1 MRLLSI
7 TAGAGAMYCGSCLR
21 DNALAAE
28 LMARGHD
35 VSLLPVYTP
44 TLTDEPNVSN
54 HRVFF
59 GGISVYLQQHVPL
72 FRHTPAI
79 FDRVWDAPAVLR
91 TVAGRSMSAVDPRF
105 LGAMTVSML
114 RGEDGFQSKE
124 IVKLVDWLRGQP
136 PFDLIVLPN
145 SLLLGLAPPLAR
157 ALGRPV
163 CCTLQGEDL
172 FLEGLPAED
181 REESLRLIRS
191 HRDSV
196 ARFIAVSDFYAEH
209 MAGYLDL
216 PRARVRTVP
225 LGIHVADE
233 VPAPAALTPMAAP
246 RPTASRPQPPFT
258 VGFFA
263 RIAPEKGLHLLAEAY
278 ALMRRDGRLPAGRL
292 EAAGYIAPEHHG
304 YLEKIQAGLAT
315 AGLAGEFRYHGTL
328 DREAKMRFLR
338 SLDVASVPGPYAE
351 PKGMSV
357 LEALACGTP
366 VVQPRHGAFPE
377 VLGRTGG
384 GVLFPPGDVAAL
396 AAAIVDLHDDPYH
409 RKALGEQGARGVR
422 REYSVGRMAERA
434 IEVYAEAIREAAPAA
449 ART

>member
-44 TLTDEPNVSN
+44 TLTDERNVSGD
-54 HRVFF
+54 RVFF

-72 FRHTPAI
+72 FRRTPAI

-91 TVAGRSMSAVDPRF
+91 TVAGSSMATVDPQF

-124 IVKLVDWLRGQP
+124 IDKLVEFLQGQP
-136 PFDLIVLPN
+136 PFDLVVLPN
-145 SLLLGLAPPLAR
+145 SLLLGLARPLAR

-172 FLEGLPAED
+172 FIEGLPAAD
-181 REESLRLIRS
+181 RAESLRLIRS

-209 MAGYLDL
+209 MAKYLDL
-216 PRARVRTVP
+216 PRDRVRTVP
-225 LGIHVADE
+225 LGVDVVATTSATPPVGAD
-233 VPAPAALTPMAAP
+233 PAGSQPAH
-246 RPTASRPQPPFT
+246 PFT
-258 VGFFA
+258 LGFLA
-263 RIAPEKGLHLLAEAY
+263 RIAPEKGLHMLAEAY
-278 ALMRRDGRLPAGRL
+278 TLLRRDGRLPEGRL
-292 EAAGYIAPEHHG
+292 EAAGYMAPEHHA
-304 YLEKIQAGLAT
+304 YLEGIQAGLAT
-315 AGLAGEFRYHGTL
+315 AGLAGEFRYHGVL
-328 DREAKMRFLR
+328 DREAKIRFLR
-338 SLDVASVPGPYAE
+338 SLDVASVPSPYAE

-357 LEALACGTP
+357 LEAMACGTP
-366 VVQPRHGAFPE
+366 VVEPRHGAFPE
-377 VLGRTGG
+377 ILGRTGG
-384 GVLFPPGDVAAL
+384 GVLFVPGDVASL
-396 AAAIVDLHDDPYH
+396 AAAIADLHGDPYR
-409 RKALGEQGARGVR
+409 RKALGEQGERGVR
-422 REYSVGRMAERA
+422 REYSVARMAERA
-434 IEVYAEAIREAAPAA
+434 IHVYAEAVRGAAPMATA
-449 ART
+449 P

>member
-1 MRLLSI
+1 MRLLAI

-44 TLTDEPNVSN
+44 TLTDEANVSYD
-54 HRVFF
+54 RVFF

-124 IVKLVDWLRGQP
+124 IVKLVEWLRGQP
-136 PFDLIVLPN
+136 PFDLVVLPN
-145 SLLLGLAPPLAR
+145 SLLLGLASPLAR

-172 FLEGLPAED
+172 FLDGLPADD

-196 ARFIAVSDFYAEH
+196 TRFVAVSDFYAEH
-209 MAGYLDL
+209 MTRVLDL
-216 PRARVRTVP
+216 PRERVRTVP
-225 LGIHVADE
+225 LGIHAADE
-233 VPAPAALTPMAAP
+233 GGPRAAEAD
-246 RPTASRPQPPFT
+246 RPFT

-278 ALMRRDGRLPAGRL
+278 AQMRGDGRLPAGRL
-292 EAAGYIAPEHHG
+292 EAAGYLAPEHRA
-304 YLEKIQAGLAT
+304 YLDTIRTGLGA
-315 AGLAGEFRYHGTL
+315 AGLAGEFRYHGAL

-338 SLDVASVPGPYAE
+338 SLDVASVPSPYPE
-351 PKGMSV
+351 PKGLSV
-357 LEALACGTP
+357 LEAMACGTP

-377 VLGRTGG
+377 ILGRTGG
-384 GVLFPPGDVAAL
+384 GVLFAPGDVAGL
-396 AAAIVDLHDDPYH
+396 ASAIVALRDDPY
-409 RKALGEQGARGVR
+409 RRQALGEEGARGVR
-422 REYSVGRMAERA
+422 REYSVARMAERA
-434 IEVYAEAIREAAPAA
+434 IEVYDEAIREAGAMRVSAS
-449 ART
+449 

>member
-21 DNALAAE
+21 DNSLAAE

-44 TLTDEPNVSN
+44 TLTDEPNVSD

-91 TVAGRSMSAVDPRF
+91 TVAGRSMAAVDPRF

-114 RGEDGFQSKE
+114 RGEDGFQGKE
-124 IVKLVDWLRGQP
+124 VAKLVDFLRGQP
-136 PFDLIVLPN
+136 PFDVVVLPN
-145 SLLLGLAPPLAR
+145 SLLIGLAPPLAH

-163 CCTLQGEDL
+163 LCTLQGEDL
-172 FLEGLPAED
+172 FLEGLPADD

-196 ARFIAVSDFYAEH
+196 ARFVAVSDFYAGH
-209 MAGYLDL
+209 MAAYLGLERD
-216 PRARVRTVP
+216 RVRTVP
-225 LGIHVADE
+225 IGIEAGE
-233 VPAPAALTPMAAP
+233 TAAP
-246 RPTASRPQPPFT
+246 RVTTAPFT

-263 RIAPEKGLHLLAEAY
+263 RVAPEKGLHQLAEAY
-278 ALMRRDGRLPAGRL
+278 ILLRRDGRLPAGRL
-292 EAAGYIAPEHHG
+292 EAAGYIAPEHRG
-304 YLEKIQAGLAT
+304 YLEKIQAGLAA
-315 AGLAGEFRYHGTL
+315 AGLGDEFRYHGTL

-338 SLDVASVPGPYAE
+338 SLDVASVPSPYAE

-377 VLGRTGG
+377 ILGKTGG
-384 GVLFPPGDVAAL
+384 GVLFEPGDVAGLASAL
-396 AAAIVDLHDDPYH
+396 ADLHDDPYR
-409 RKALGEQGARGVR
+409 RKALGEKGAREVR
-422 REYSVGRMAERA
+422 REYSVARMAERA
-434 IEVYAEAIREAAPAA
+434 LAVYGEALGEASAAAPH
-449 ART
+449 

>member
-44 TLTDEPNVSN
+44 TLTDETNVSD

-91 TVAGRSMSAVDPRF
+91 TVAGRSLSAVDPRF

-124 IVKLVDWLRGQP
+124 IGKLVAWLRGQP
-136 PFDLIVLPN
+136 PFDVIVLPN
-145 SLLLGLAPPLAR
+145 SLLLGLAWPLSR

-191 HRDSV
+191 HRDFV
-196 ARFIAVSDFYAEH
+196 ARFIAVSDFYAGH

-216 PRARVRTVP
+216 PRARIRTVP
-225 LGIHVADE
+225 LGVHVAE
-233 VPAPAALTPMAAP
+233 EAAAAPARNAQA
-246 RPTASRPQPPFT
+246 PFT

-263 RIAPEKGLHLLAEAY
+263 RVAPEKGLHLLAEAY
-278 ALMRRDGRLPAGRL
+278 AMMRGDGRLPAGRL
-292 EAAGYIAPEHHG
+292 EAAGYLAPEHHA
-304 YLEKIQAGLAT
+304 YLEKIEAGMAA
-315 AGLAGEFRYHGTL
+315 AGLAGEFRYHGAL
-328 DREAKMRFLR
+328 DREAKLRFLR
-338 SLDVASVPGPYAE
+338 SLDVASVPSPYAE

-377 VLGRTGG
+377 ILGRTGG
-384 GVLFPPGDVAAL
+384 GVLFDPGDVAAL
-396 AAAIVDLHDDPYH
+396 ASAVVDLHDDPYR

-422 REYSVGRMAERA
+422 REYSIGRMAERA
-434 IEVYAEAIREAAPAA
+434 IEVYDEAIREAAPAA
-449 ART
+449 AGA

>member
-44 TLTDEPNVSN
+44 TLTDETNVSD

-114 RGEDGFQSKE
+114 RGEDGFQGKE

-145 SLLLGLAPPLAR
+145 SLLLGLAPALAR
-157 ALGRPV
+157 ALGRPL

-209 MAGYLDL
+209 MSGYLDL
-216 PRARVRTVP
+216 PRGRVRTVP
-225 LGIHVADE
+225 LGVHAADE
-233 VPAPAALTPMAAP
+233 APVPPG
-246 RPTASRPQPPFT
+246 RPSQPFT

-263 RIAPEKGLHLLAEAY
+263 RIAPEKGLHMLAEAY
-278 ALMRRDGRLPAGRL
+278 AIMRRDGRLPAGRL
-292 EAAGYIAPEHHG
+292 EAAGYMAPEHHA
-304 YLEKIQAGLAT
+304 YLAQIQAGLAA
-315 AGLAGEFRYHGTL
+315 AGLAAEFHYHGVL

-338 SLDVASVPGPYAE
+338 SLDVASVPSPYAE

-357 LEALACGTP
+357 LEAMACGTP
-366 VVQPRHGAFPE
+366 VVQPDHGAFPE
-377 VLGRTGG
+377 ILGRTGG
-384 GVLFPPGDVAAL
+384 GVLFTPGDTAAL
-396 AAAIVDLHDDPYH
+396 AEAIVGLHDDPYR

-434 IEVYAEAIREAAPAA
+434 IQVYDEAVREAVAAA
-449 ART
+449 ARP

>member
-7 TAGAGAMYCGSCLR
+7 TAGAGAMYCGSCFR

-28 LMARGHD
+28 LKARGHD
-35 VSLLPVYTP
+35 VSLMPVYTP
-44 TLTDEPNVSN
+44 TLTDEPNVSD

-79 FDRVWDAPAVLR
+79 LDRMWDAPAVLR
-91 TVAGRSMSAVDPRF
+91 TVAGRSLSAVDPRF

-114 RGEDGFQSKE
+114 RGEDGFQGKE
-124 IVKLVDWLRGQP
+124 IVKLVEFLRGQP

-163 CCTLQGEDL
+163 CCTLQGEDH
-172 FLEGLPAED
+172 FLEGLPAGD

-196 ARFIAVSDFYAEH
+196 ARFIAVSDFYADH

-216 PRARVRTVP
+216 PRARIRTVP
-225 LGIHVADE
+225 IGIHVADDAT
-233 VPAPAALTPMAAP
+233 APPAP
-246 RPTASRPQPPFT
+246 RPPASGPRPPFT

-263 RIAPEKGLHLLAEAY
+263 RMAPEKGLHLLAEAY
-278 ALMRRDGRLPAGRL
+278 ALMRRDGRVPAGRL
-292 EAAGYIAPEHHG
+292 EAAGYLAPEHHG
-304 YLEKIQAGLAT
+304 YLEKIEAGLAA
-315 AGLAGEFRYHGTL
+315 AGLAAEFRYHGAL
-328 DREAKMRFLR
+328 DREAKIRFLR
-338 SLDVASVPGPYAE
+338 TLDVASVPSPYAE

-357 LEALACGTP
+357 LEALGCGTP

-377 VLGRTGG
+377 VLARTGG
-384 GVLFPPGDVAAL
+384 GLLFTPGDVAGL
-396 AAAIVDLHDDPYH
+396 AAAIVELHDDPYR

-434 IEVYAEAIREAAPAA
+434 LEVYDEAIREAAPAA
-449 ART
+449 APA

>member
-44 TLTDEPNVSN
+44 TLTDELNVSD

-124 IVKLVDWLRGQP
+124 IVKLVEWLRGRP

-145 SLLLGLAPPLAR
+145 SLLLGLAPPLVR

-181 REESLRLIRS
+181 REQSLRLIRS

-209 MAGYLDL
+209 MAGYLGL
-216 PRARVRTVP
+216 PRARIRTVP
-225 LGIHVADE
+225 LGIHVAE
-233 VPAPAALTPMAAP
+233 EAAD
-246 RPTASRPQPPFT
+246 TASRPQPPFT

-263 RIAPEKGLHLLAEAY
+263 RIAPEKGLHQLAEAY
-278 ALMRRDGRLPAGRL
+278 ALMRRDGRLPAARL
-292 EAAGYIAPEHHG
+292 EAAGYLAPEHHD
-304 YLEKIQAGLAT
+304 YLEKIQAGLAA
-315 AGLAGEFRYHGTL
+315 AGLAAEFRYHGAL
-328 DREAKMRFLR
+328 DRETKMRFLR
-338 SLDVASVPGPYAE
+338 SLDVASVPSPYPE

-357 LEALACGTP
+357 LEALSCGTP

-377 VLGRTGG
+377 LLGRTGG
-384 GVLFPPGDVAAL
+384 GVLFAPGDVTAL
-396 AAAIVDLHDDPYH
+396 AAAIVALHDDPDQ

-434 IEVYAEAIREAAPAA
+434 IEVYDEAVREAASAA
-449 ART
+449 APA

>member
-44 TLTDEPNVSN
+44 TLTDEPNVSD

-59 GGISVYLQQHVPL
+59 GGISVYLQQHLPL

-124 IVKLVDWLRGQP
+124 IVKLVEWLRGQP
-136 PFDLIVLPN
+136 PFDLVVLPN

-196 ARFIAVSDFYAEH
+196 ARFVAVSDFYAAH

-216 PRARVRTVP
+216 PRERVRTVP
-225 LGIHVADE
+225 IGIDIADE
-233 VPAPAALTPMAAP
+233 TGTADARAP
-246 RPTASRPQPPFT
+246 QPFT

-263 RIAPEKGLHLLAEAY
+263 RIAPEKGLHQLAEAY
-278 ALMRRDGRLPAGRL
+278 VLMRRDGRVPAGRL
-292 EAAGYIAPEHHG
+292 EAAGYLAPEHRG
-304 YLEKIQAGLAT
+304 YLEKIEASLAA
-315 AGLAGEFRYHGTL
+315 AGLAGEFQYRGAL
-328 DREAKMRFLR
+328 NRDGKLRFLR
-338 SLDVASVPGPYAE
+338 SLDVASVPSPYAE

-357 LEALACGTP
+357 LEALACGIP

-377 VLGRTGG
+377 ILGRTGG
-384 GVLFPPGDVAAL
+384 GLLFDPGDVTAL
-396 AAAIVDLHDDPYH
+396 AAAVVELHDDPYR

-422 REYSVGRMAERA
+422 REYSVRRMAEKA
-434 IEVYAEAIREAAPAA
+434 IEVYDEAIREAALLAA
-449 ART
+449 GA

>member
-1 MRLLSI
+1 
-7 TAGAGAMYCGSCLR
+7 MYCGSCLR

-44 TLTDEPNVSN
+44 TLTDERNVSGD
-54 HRVFF
+54 RVFF

-72 FRHTPAI
+72 FRRTPAI

-91 TVAGRSMSAVDPRF
+91 TVAGSSMAAVDPQF

-124 IVKLVDWLRGQP
+124 IDKLVEWLRAQP

-157 ALGRPV
+157 AVGRPV

-172 FLEGLPAED
+172 FLEGLPSGD
-181 REESLRLIRS
+181 RAESLRLIRS

-225 LGIHVADE
+225 LGIDVAAE
-233 VPAPAALTPMAAP
+233 AVPPAATEPA
-246 RPTASRPQPPFT
+246 ASRPAPPFT

-263 RIAPEKGLHLLAEAY
+263 RIAPEKGLHMLAEAY
-278 ALMRRDGRLPAGRL
+278 AMMRRDGRLPAGRL
-292 EAAGYIAPEHHG
+292 EAAGYMAPEHRG

-315 AGLAGEFRYHGTL
+315 AGLGEEFRYRGAL
-328 DREAKMRFLR
+328 DRAAKMHFLR
-338 SLDVASVPGPYAE
+338 SLDVASVPSPYAE

-357 LEALACGTP
+357 LEAMACGTP
-366 VVQPRHGAFPE
+366 VVEPRHGAFPE
-377 VLGRTGG
+377 ILGRTGG
-384 GVLFPPGDVAAL
+384 GVLFAPGDVGAL
-396 AAAIVDLHDDPYH
+396 AAAIVDLHDDPYR

-422 REYSVGRMAERA
+422 REYSVAGMAERA
-434 IEVYAEAIREAAPAA
+434 IEVYTEAIREAAPAPA
-449 ART
+449 GV

>member
-44 TLTDEPNVSN
+44 TLTDEPNVSG

-91 TVAGRSMSAVDPRF
+91 TVAGRSISAVDPRF

-114 RGEDGFQSKE
+114 RGENGFQSKE

-136 PFDLIVLPN
+136 AFDLIVLPN

-163 CCTLQGEDL
+163 VCTLQGEDL

-181 REESLRLIRS
+181 REEAQRLIRS

-196 ARFIAVSDFYAEH
+196 ARFIAVSDFYADH
-209 MAGYLDL
+209 MAGYLAL
-216 PRARVRTVP
+216 PRERIRTVP
-225 LGIHVADE
+225 LGIHVAE
-233 VPAPAALTPMAAP
+233 EASA
-246 RPTASRPQPPFT
+246 ASRPEQPFT

-278 ALMRRDGRLPAGRL
+278 ALMRRDGRLPAARL
-292 EAAGYIAPEHHG
+292 EAGGYLAPEHHD
-304 YLEKIQAGLAT
+304 YLEKIQAGLAA
-315 AGLAGEFRYHGTL
+315 AGLAAEFRYHGAL
-328 DREAKMRFLR
+328 DRMAKMRFLR
-338 SLDVASVPGPYAE
+338 SLDVASVPSPYPE
-351 PKGMSV
+351 PKGLPV

-377 VLGRTGG
+377 ILGRTGG
-384 GVLFPPGDVAAL
+384 GVLFDPNDGAAL
-396 AAAIVDLHDDPYH
+396 AAAIVDLHDDPYR

-434 IEVYAEAIREAAPAA
+434 IEVYDEAIREAAPAT
-449 ART
+449 ARA

>member
-44 TLTDEPNVSN
+44 TLTDEPNVSD

-124 IVKLVDWLRGQP
+124 VVKLVDWLRGQP

-163 CCTLQGEDL
+163 VCTLQGEDL

-181 REESLRLIRS
+181 REESQRLIRS

-216 PRARVRTVP
+216 PRERIRTVP
-225 LGIHVADE
+225 LGIHVAE
-233 VPAPAALTPMAAP
+233 EAPAAAP
-246 RPTASRPQPPFT
+246 RPTASQAQPPFT

-278 ALMRRDGRLPAGRL
+278 ALMRRDGRLPAARL
-292 EAAGYIAPEHHG
+292 EAAGYLAPEHHG
-304 YLEKIQAGLAT
+304 YLEKIQAGLAA
-315 AGLAGEFRYHGTL
+315 AGFAAEFRYHGAL
-328 DREAKMRFLR
+328 DRAAKMLFLR
-338 SLDVASVPGPYAE
+338 SLDVASVPSPYAE

-377 VLGRTGG
+377 ILGRTGG
-384 GVLFPPGDVAAL
+384 GVLFDPGDVAAL
-396 AAAIVDLHDDPYH
+396 AAAVVDLHDDPYR

-434 IEVYAEAIREAAPAA
+434 IEVYDEAIREAAPAT
-449 ART
+449 ARA

>member
-1 MRLLSI
+1 MRVLAI

-35 VSLLPVYTP
+35 VSLLPMYTP
-44 TLTDEPNVSN
+44 TLTDESNVSDP
-54 HRVFF
+54 RVFF

-79 FDRVWDAPAVLR
+79 LDRVWDAPAVLR

-114 RGEDGFQSKE
+114 RGEDGFQRKE
-124 IVKLVDWLRGQP
+124 IVKLVDWLRGLP
-136 PFDLIVLPN
+136 PFDLVVLPN

-172 FLEGLPAED
+172 FLDGLPAED
-181 REESLRLIRS
+181 RGESLRLIRS

-209 MAGYLDL
+209 MTGLLDL
-216 PRARVRTVP
+216 PRDRVRTVP
-225 LGIHVADE
+225 LGIHAGAED
-233 VPAPAALTPMAAP
+233 AP
-246 RPTASRPQPPFT
+246 RVAEPGRPFT

-263 RIAPEKGLHLLAEAY
+263 RIAPEKGLHVLAEAY
-278 ALMRRDGRLPAGRL
+278 ARMRLGGRVPVARL
-292 EAAGYIAPEHHG
+292 EAAGYLAPEHRG
-304 YLEKIQAGLAT
+304 YLESIQARLTAAGLA
-315 AGLAGEFRYHGTL
+315 AEFRYHGAL
-328 DREAKMRFLR
+328 DRGDKMRFLR
-338 SLDVASVPGPYAE
+338 SLDVASVPTPYAE
-351 PKGMSV
+351 PKGLSV
-357 LEALACGTP
+357 LEAMACGTP

-377 VLGRTGG
+377 MLGRTGG
-384 GVLFPPGDVAAL
+384 GVLFAPGDVAGL
-396 AAAIVDLHDDPYH
+396 AEAIVALHDDPY
-409 RKALGEQGARGVR
+409 RRRALGAQAARGVR
-422 REYSVGRMAERA
+422 REYSVARMAERA
-434 IEVYAEAIREAAPAA
+434 LEVYGEAVREAAAAPAS
-449 ART
+449 

>member
-1 MRLLSI
+1 MRLLAI

-35 VSLLPVYTP
+35 VALLPVYTP
-44 TLTDEPNVSN
+44 TLTDEPNVSD

-124 IVKLVDWLRGQP
+124 IVKLVEWLRRQP

-163 CCTLQGEDL
+163 ACTLQGEDL
-172 FLEGLPAED
+172 FLEGLPPED
-181 REESLRLIRS
+181 REESLHLIRS

-196 ARFIAVSDFYAEH
+196 ARFIAVSDFYAGH
-209 MAGYLDL
+209 MAAYLDL
-216 PRARVRTVP
+216 PRERVRTVP
-225 LGIHVADE
+225 LGIHVTEAAD
-233 VPAPAALTPMAAP
+233 PATPPPGANP
-246 RPTASRPQPPFT
+246 SPPFT

-263 RIAPEKGLHLLAEAY
+263 RIAPEKGLHMLAEAY
-278 ALMRRDGRLPAGRL
+278 ALMRGDGRLPAGRL
-292 EAAGYIAPEHHG
+292 EAAGYLAPEHHG
-304 YLEKIQAGLAT
+304 YLAKIEAGLAS
-315 AGLAGEFRYHGTL
+315 AGLAAEFHYRGAL
-328 DREAKMRFLR
+328 DRAAKMRFLR
-338 SLDVASVPGPYAE
+338 SLDVASVPSPYAE

-377 VLGRTGG
+377 ILGRTGG
-384 GVLFPPGDVAAL
+384 GMLFDPGDVAGL
-396 AAAIVDLHDDPYH
+396 AAAVVDLHDDPYR

-434 IEVYAEAIREAAPAA
+434 VEVYEEAIRQAPAA
-449 ART
+449 AARA

>member
-44 TLTDEPNVSN
+44 TLTDERNVSGD
-54 HRVFF
+54 RVFF
-59 GGISVYLQQHVPL
+59 GGISVYLQQHVP
-72 FRHTPAI
+72 FMRRTPAI
-79 FDRVWDAPAVLR
+79 LDRVWDSAAVLR
-91 TVAGRSMSAVDPRF
+91 TVAGSSMASVDPQF

-114 RGEDGFQSKE
+114 RGEAGFQSKE
-124 IVKLVDWLRGQP
+124 IDKLVEWLRAQP
-136 PFDLIVLPN
+136 PFDLVVLPN
-145 SLLLGLAPPLAR
+145 SLLLGLAPPLVR
-157 ALGRPV
+157 ALGKPV

-172 FLEGLPAED
+172 FLEGLPPDD
-181 REESLRLIRS
+181 RAESLRLIRS

-196 ARFIAVSDFYAEH
+196 SRFIAVSDFYADH

-225 LGIHVADE
+225 LGID
-233 VPAPAALTPMAAP
+233 VPAEAVPPPATPSGA
-246 RPTASRPQPPFT
+246 RASSRPFT

-263 RIAPEKGLHLLAEAY
+263 RIAPEKGLHMLAEAY

-292 EAAGYIAPEHHG
+292 EAAGYMAPEHHA
-304 YLEKIQAGLAT
+304 YLEKIQAGLAA
-315 AGLAGEFRYHGTL
+315 AGLAAEFRYHGVL

-338 SLDVASVPGPYAE
+338 SLDVASVPSPYAE

-357 LEALACGTP
+357 LEAMACGTP
-366 VVQPRHGAFPE
+366 VAQPRHGAFPE
-377 VLGRTGG
+377 ILGRTGG
-384 GVLFPPGDVAAL
+384 GVLFDPGSVPAL
-396 AAAIVDLHDDPYH
+396 AAALVDLHGDPYR

-422 REYSVGRMAERA
+422 REYSVARMAERA
-434 IEVYAEAIREAAPAA
+434 IDVYGEAVREATPASAAP
-449 ART
+449 

>member
-44 TLTDEPNVSN
+44 TLTDEPNVSD

-72 FRHTPAI
+72 FRHTPACSTGCGTL
-79 FDRVWDAPAVLR
+79 PPSC
-91 TVAGRSMSAVDPRF
+91 GRWPGARCPPSIRAF

-124 IVKLVDWLRGQP
+124 IVKLVEWLRGQP

-145 SLLLGLAPPLAR
+145 SLLIGLAPPLVR

-209 MAGYLDL
+209 MAGYL
-216 PRARVRTVP
+216 
-225 LGIHVADE
+225 G
-233 VPAPAALTPMAAP
+233 PAARADPHGAPRHPRRGGARAAP
-246 RPTASRPQPPFT
+246 RTGRRSRSPSASSPASRP
-258 VGFFA
+258 
-263 RIAPEKGLHLLAEAY
+263 
-278 ALMRRDGRLPAGRL
+278 RRGCTSWRR
-292 EAAGYIAPEHHG
+292 
-304 YLEKIQAGLAT
+304 
-315 AGLAGEFRYHGTL
+315 
-328 DREAKMRFLR
+328 
-338 SLDVASVPGPYAE
+338 
-351 PKGMSV
+351 
-357 LEALACGTP
+357 
-366 VVQPRHGAFPE
+366 
-377 VLGRTGG
+377 RT
-384 GVLFPPGDVAAL
+384 
-396 AAAIVDLHDDPYH
+396 
-409 RKALGEQGARGVR
+409 R
-422 REYSVGRMAERA
+422 
-434 IEVYAEAIREAAPAA
+434 
-449 ART
+449 

>member
-44 TLTDEPNVSN
+44 TLTDEPNVSD

-91 TVAGRSMSAVDPRF
+91 TVAGRSISAVDPRF

-114 RGEDGFQSKE
+114 RGENGFQSKE

-163 CCTLQGEDL
+163 VCTLQGEDL

-181 REESLRLIRS
+181 REESRRLIHS
-191 HRDSV
+191 HRDFV

-209 MAGYLDL
+209 MAGYLAL
-216 PRARVRTVP
+216 PRERIRTVP
-225 LGIHVADE
+225 LGIHVAE
-233 VPAPAALTPMAAP
+233 EPPA
-246 RPTASRPQPPFT
+246 ASRPPQPFT

-278 ALMRRDGRLPAGRL
+278 ALMRRDGRLPAARL
-292 EAAGYIAPEHHG
+292 EAAGYLAPEHHD
-304 YLEKIQAGLAT
+304 YLEKIQAGLAA
-315 AGLAGEFRYHGTL
+315 AGLAAEFRYHGAL
-328 DREAKMRFLR
+328 DREAKLRFLR
-338 SLDVASVPGPYAE
+338 SLDVASVPSPYPE
-351 PKGMSV
+351 PKGLSV

-377 VLGRTGG
+377 ILGRTGG
-384 GVLFPPGDVAAL
+384 GVLFDPNDGTAL
-396 AAAIVDLHDDPYH
+396 AAAIVDLHDDPYR

-434 IEVYAEAIREAAPAA
+434 IEVYDEAIREAAPATA
-449 ART
+449 GA

>member
-7 TAGAGAMYCGSCLR
+7 TAGAGGMYCGSCLR

-44 TLTDEPNVSN
+44 TLTDETNVSD

-91 TVAGRSMSAVDPRF
+91 TVAGRSMSGVDPRF

-114 RGEDGFQSKE
+114 RGENGFQSKE
-124 IVKLVDWLRGQP
+124 IVKLVEWLRGQP

-145 SLLLGLAPPLAR
+145 SLLLGLAPPLVR

-172 FLEGLPAED
+172 FLESLPAED
-181 REESLRLIRS
+181 CEESLRLIRS

-225 LGIHVADE
+225 LGIHVAEE
-233 VPAPAALTPMAAP
+233 VPPPAG
-246 RPTASRPQPPFT
+246 SRPPQPFT
-258 VGFFA
+258 LGFFA
-263 RIAPEKGLHLLAEAY
+263 RIAPEKGLHMLAEAY
-278 ALMRRDGRLPAGRL
+278 ALMRRDGRVPAGRL
-292 EAAGYIAPEHHG
+292 EAAGYLAPEHHA
-304 YLEKIQAGLAT
+304 YLEKIEAGLAA
-315 AGLAGEFRYHGTL
+315 AGLAAEFRYHGAL

-338 SLDVASVPGPYAE
+338 SLDVASVPSPYAE

-377 VLGRTGG
+377 LLGRTGG
-384 GVLFPPGDVAAL
+384 GVLFAPGDVSDL
-396 AAAIVDLHDDPYH
+396 AAAIVDLHDDPYR

-434 IEVYAEAIREAAPAA
+434 IEVYDEAIREAAPAA
-449 ART
+449 AGV

>member
-44 TLTDEPNVSN
+44 TVTDEPNVSD

-72 FRHTPAI
+72 FRHTPAV

-91 TVAGRSMSAVDPRF
+91 TVAGRSMASVDPRF

-136 PFDLIVLPN
+136 PFDLVVLPN
-145 SLLLGLAPPLAR
+145 SLLMGLAPALVR

-163 CCTLQGEDL
+163 VCTLQGEDL
-172 FLEGLPAED
+172 FLEGLPGED

-196 ARFIAVSDFYAEH
+196 ACFVAVSDFYADH
-209 MAGYLDL
+209 MAEYLDL
-216 PRARVRTVP
+216 PRERVRTVP

-233 VPAPAALTPMAAP
+233 AVPRPAAA
-246 RPTASRPQPPFT
+246 RDRPFT
-258 VGFFA
+258 IGFFA
-263 RIAPEKGLHLLAEAY
+263 RIAPEKGLHLLADAY
-278 ALMRRDGRLPAGRL
+278 VAMRRDGRVPSARL
-292 EAAGYIAPEHHG
+292 EAAGYMAPEHHG
-304 YLEKIQAGLAT
+304 YLEAIRSALAAAGFAE
-315 AGLAGEFRYHGTL
+315 EFRYHGVL
-328 DREAKMRFLR
+328 DREAKMRFLAG
-338 SLDVASVPGPYAE
+338 LDVASVPSPYAE

-366 VVQPRHGAFPE
+366 VVQPSHGAFPE
-377 VLGRTGG
+377 ILGRTGG
-384 GVLFPPGDVAAL
+384 GVLFPPNDVAAL
-396 AAAIVDLHDDPYH
+396 ASAVVDLHDDPYR

-422 REYSVGRMAERA
+422 REYSVARMAERA
-434 IEVYAEAIREAAPAA
+434 IQVYGDVLREPAPAA
-449 ART
+449 APA

>member
-1 MRLLSI
+1 MRVLAI

-44 TLTDEPNVSN
+44 TRTDEANVSGG
-54 HRVFF
+54 RVFL

-79 FDRVWDAPAVLR
+79 LDRVWDAPAVLR
-91 TVAGRSMSAVDPRF
+91 SVAGRASSAVDPRF

-114 RGEDGFQSKE
+114 RGEDGFQRKE
-124 IVKLVDWLRGQP
+124 ILKLVDWLRGLP
-136 PFDLIVLPN
+136 PFDVIVLPN

-172 FLEGLPAED
+172 FLDGLPAED
-181 REESLRLIRS
+181 RAESLSLIRS

-209 MAGYLDL
+209 MAGLLDL
-216 PRARVRTVP
+216 PRDRVRTVP
-225 LGIHVADE
+225 LGIHAGDD
-233 VPAPAALTPMAAP
+233 PAPRSDEAM
-246 RPTASRPQPPFT
+246 RPFT
-258 VGFFA
+258 IGFFA
-263 RIAPEKGLHLLAEAY
+263 RIAPEKGLHLLADAY
-278 ALMRRDGRLPAGRL
+278 IRMRGDGRLPPARL
-292 EAAGYIAPEHHG
+292 EAAGYIAPEHQA
-304 YLEKIQAGLAT
+304 YLEGIQSRLTAAGLA
-315 AGLAGEFRYHGTL
+315 AEFRYHGAL
-328 DREAKMRFLR
+328 DREAKMRFLH
-338 SLDVASVPGPYAE
+338 SLDVASVPSPYAE

-357 LEALACGTP
+357 LEAMACGTP

-377 VLGRTGG
+377 MLGRTGG
-384 GVLFPPGDVAAL
+384 GVLFTPGDVGAL
-396 AAAIVDLHDDPYH
+396 ADAITALHDDPYH
-409 RKALGEQGARGVR
+409 RRALGEQAARGVR
-422 REYSVGRMAERA
+422 REYSVARMAERA
-434 IEVYAEAIREAAPAA
+434 IEVYDEAASTAPQAA
-449 ART
+449 SA

>member
-28 LMARGHD
+28 LMARGHE

-44 TLTDEPNVSN
+44 TLTDEPNVSD

-91 TVAGRSMSAVDPRF
+91 TVAGRSMAAVDPRF

-114 RGEDGFQSKE
+114 RGEHGFQGKE
-124 IVKLVDWLRGQP
+124 IVKLVDWVRGQP
-136 PFDLIVLPN
+136 PFDLVVLPN

-163 CCTLQGEDL
+163 VCTLQGEDL
-172 FLEGLPAED
+172 FLAGLPDED
-181 REESLRLIRS
+181 REESRRLIRS

-196 ARFIAVSDFYAEH
+196 ARFVAVSDFYADH
-209 MAGYLDL
+209 MADYLDL
-216 PRARVRTVP
+216 PRARIRTVP
-225 LGIHVADE
+225 LGIHAAGE
-233 VPAPAALTPMAAP
+233 PAPEASPPP
-246 RPTASRPQPPFT
+246 RPFTA
-258 VGFFA
+258 GFFA
-263 RIAPEKGLHLLAEAY
+263 RIAPEKGLHQLAEAY
-278 ALMRRDGRLPAGRL
+278 TLLRRDGRVPAGRL
-292 EAAGYIAPEHHG
+292 EAAGYLAPEHHG
-304 YLEKIQAGLAT
+304 YLETIQAGLAA
-315 AGLAGEFRYHGTL
+315 AGLAGEFRYHGAV
-328 DREAKMRFLR
+328 DRDAKMRFLR
-338 SLDVASVPGPYAE
+338 SLDVASVPSPYAE

-366 VVQPRHGAFPE
+366 VVQPAHGAFPE
-377 VLGRTGG
+377 ILGRTGG
-384 GVLFPPGDVAAL
+384 GVLFTPGDVASL
-396 AAAIVDLHDDPYH
+396 AAAIAELHDDPY
-409 RKALGEQGARGVR
+409 RRRALGEQGARGVR

-434 IEVYAEAIREAAPAA
+434 IEVYDEAIREAAPAA
-449 ART
+449 AGA

>member
-44 TLTDEPNVSN
+44 TLTDETNVSD

-91 TVAGRSMSAVDPRF
+91 TVAGRTMSAVDPRF

-114 RGEDGFQSKE
+114 RGEDGFQGKE
-124 IVKLVDWLRGQP
+124 IVKLLEWLRGQP

-145 SLLLGLAPPLAR
+145 SLLIGLAAPLVR

-172 FLEGLPAED
+172 FLESLPAED
-181 REESLRLIRS
+181 CEEALRLVRS

-216 PRARVRTVP
+216 PRARIRTVP
-225 LGIHVADE
+225 LGVHVAE
-233 VPAPAALTPMAAP
+233 EAPP
-246 RPTASRPQPPFT
+246 PTESRPPPPFT
-258 VGFFA
+258 LGFFA
-263 RIAPEKGLHLLAEAY
+263 RIAPEKGLHMLAEAY
-278 ALMRRDGRLPAGRL
+278 ALMRRDGRVPAGRL
-292 EAAGYIAPEHHG
+292 EAAGYLAPEHHG
-304 YLEKIQAGLAT
+304 YLEKIQAGLAA
-315 AGLAGEFRYHGTL
+315 AGLAAEFRYHGAL

-338 SLDVASVPGPYAE
+338 SLDVASVPSPYAE

-377 VLGRTGG
+377 ILARTGG
-384 GVLFPPGDVAAL
+384 GVLFAPGDVAAL
-396 AAAIVDLHDDPYH
+396 AAAVVDLHDDPYR

-434 IEVYAEAIREAAPAA
+434 IEVYGEAIREAAPAA
-449 ART
+449 AQA